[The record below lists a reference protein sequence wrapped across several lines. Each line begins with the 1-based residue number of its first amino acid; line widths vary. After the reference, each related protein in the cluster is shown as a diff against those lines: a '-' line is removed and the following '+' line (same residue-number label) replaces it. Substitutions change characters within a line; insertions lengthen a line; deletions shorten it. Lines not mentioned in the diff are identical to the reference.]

1 MPSKTTEK
9 ERKADLDTPRSKSKS
24 RHKHSRSAR
33 KLEKLAIPL
42 ESSSRSPSPV
52 TAKRR
57 VSMPIPERERQ
68 DTSNSPLGSKTS
80 LPYPKFSK
88 EHSKEAVGSRENVAN
103 PRLSYYT
110 PDPTDLEKV
119 EDNGPSNGAQQ
130 SQGVAPPSPPETEM
144 EQEELIEKPKVKAVR
159 IDKIERKGTDLQRAA
174 EKLKKRLGRSA
185 SDLSGREKERH
196 SHLSK
201 SRNSLRETEKDDDSS
216 SPPARRSKA
225 GTPSKL
231 RPPKQ
236 ATVEDSASSTASFR
250 KPSPASVHSAA
261 KSESTIDSGATER
274 PMTPHAERN
283 SSPATDPDSSPR
295 TPTISEPQYPL
306 SGKEI
311 PFSALGNTP
320 QTGGLSSTFGESP
333 MPPPPPPPPTLPM
346 PKVDYLLQNG
356 GLPQSVPKSLLGAGP
371 LAQNTVQTPSLAAT
385 IPNQVFAPFHKL
397 LDDYD
402 KVMSR
407 SGSLAVATGYRSVAR
422 RLLDRLE
429 AVFARDISSQ
439 TCTCVIC
446 QTSQGFDAE
455 LDDKRGVSWGEILEY
470 VCGRQELPQWPAFV
484 MDVTQ
489 VGLGLCAS
497 EHVPPMQQLD
507 IDVPEEFR
515 DHYVRQSK
523 KTKSSV
529 DRWLDNQPQHPS
541 SPPQDVDDET
551 LTFAMLTRLEPGQ
564 RPTFSSLVG
573 VVPSRPAST
582 AGRQTPLI
590 DPGSGLLQST
600 GHAIQ
605 RLYRL
610 GSPPRDPES
619 AMYLLTNPHIHNV
632 LATLAAISDH
642 EWEVLT
648 SGRFDGFLRSGADD
662 TPSPSGMLP
671 SRGPT
676 PASRT
681 PAMPPSR
688 GPTPFSRGPTPAP
701 ASIGAPV
708 ALDEETEIAVL
719 AEVEREIYLG
729 MEALEGNSTPFPY
742 IEDVINHQTDAFES
756 LHLKAETVRRALLD
770 RGAGLSQ
777 ANIRRRG
784 SVLPDT
790 RFGTPSSNFGE
801 GNYRGWDS
809 ETDDGFDDGE
819 SVMPDDSASNISS
832 SRHRRPKRR
841 HERRTPAPVE
851 EEDEEAISEVE
862 SKAGR
867 RREK

>member
-1 MPSKTTEK
+1 
-9 ERKADLDTPRSKSKS
+9 
-24 RHKHSRSAR
+24 
-33 KLEKLAIPL
+33 
-42 ESSSRSPSPV
+42 
-52 TAKRR
+52 
-57 VSMPIPERERQ
+57 MPIAERERR
-68 DTSNSPLGSKTS
+68 DTSNSPFGSKTN

-88 EHSKEAVGSRENVAN
+88 EHSREAVGSRESVAN

-110 PDPTDLEKV
+110 PDPTDLEQAKDQ
-119 EDNGPSNGAQQ
+119 EPRNGILKAA
-130 SQGVAPPSPPETEM
+130 GVAPPSPPETEM
-144 EQEELIEKPKVKAVR
+144 EQEERTERPKMKTVR
-159 IDKIERKGTDLQRAA
+159 IDRIERKSTDLQKAA
-174 EKLKKRLGRSA
+174 EKLKKRLGRSK
-185 SDLSGREKERH
+185 SDLSGRDKDRYSH
-196 SHLSK
+196 SSK
-201 SRNSLRETEKDDDSS
+201 SRHSLRETEKDEEISS
-216 SPPARRSKA
+216 QSARRSKP

-236 ATVEDSASSTASFR
+236 ATVEDSASSTASFG
-250 KPSPASVHSAA
+250 KTSPSSVQSAA

-274 PMTPHAERN
+274 PITPHAERN

-295 TPTISEPQYPL
+295 TPMLSEPQIPP
-306 SGKEI
+306 SRKET
-311 PFSALGNTP
+311 PFSALGDAAYTS
-320 QTGGLSSTFGESP
+320 GLSSNFRESP

-356 GLPQSVPKSLLGAGP
+356 GLPQSVPKSLLGAG
-371 LAQNTVQTPSLAAT
+371 QSVQTTTQTPSLTAT
-385 IPNQVFAPFHKL
+385 ITNHVFTPFHKL

-446 QTSQGFDAE
+446 QASQDFGTDP
-455 LDDKRGVSWGEILEY
+455 DDKRGVSWGEILEY
-470 VCGRQELPQWPAFV
+470 VCGRQDLPQWPAFV

-489 VGLGLCAS
+489 VGLGICAPD
-497 EHVPPMQQLD
+497 HIQPMQKLD

-515 DHYVRQSK
+515 EHYVRQSK
-523 KTKSSV
+523 KTKTSV
-529 DRWLDNQPQHPS
+529 DRWLDNQPQHRS

-551 LTFAMLTRLEPGQ
+551 LTFAMLTRLEPEQ
-564 RPTFSSLVG
+564 RLIFSSLVG
-573 VVPSRPAST
+573 VVPSRPTST

-590 DPGSGLLQST
+590 DPGSGLLRST

-610 GSPPRDPES
+610 GSTPRDPES

-662 TPSPSGMLP
+662 TPFTPTIPP
-671 SRGPT
+671 SRGP
-676 PASRT
+676 PSRMT
-681 PAMPPSR
+681 APAMSSSR

-701 ASIGAPV
+701 ASVGAPV

-729 MEALEGNSTPFPY
+729 MEALEGNNYP
-742 IEDVINHQTDAFES
+742 
-756 LHLKAETVRRALLD
+756 RLLF
-770 RGAGLSQ
+770 A
-777 ANIRRRG
+777 
-784 SVLPDT
+784 
-790 RFGTPSSNFGE
+790 
-801 GNYRGWDS
+801 
-809 ETDDGFDDGE
+809 
-819 SVMPDDSASNISS
+819 
-832 SRHRRPKRR
+832 
-841 HERRTPAPVE
+841 
-851 EEDEEAISEVE
+851 
-862 SKAGR
+862 
-867 RREK
+867 